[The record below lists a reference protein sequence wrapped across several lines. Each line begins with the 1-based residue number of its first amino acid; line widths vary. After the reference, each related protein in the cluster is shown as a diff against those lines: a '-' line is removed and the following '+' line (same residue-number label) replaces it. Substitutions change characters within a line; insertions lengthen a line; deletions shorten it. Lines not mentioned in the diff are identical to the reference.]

1 MQALRKP
8 LETDVGITAPRI
20 CVETITPSLVSI
32 IEVSQASHI
41 QEEDITPL
49 YYFKCLWIDFS
60 IRLQKYNNFLIEVLY
75 LVQYLQIRMA
85 TLERVA
91 ILQYTNQKDYSL
103 DQSILDMRM

>member
-75 LVQYLQIRMA
+75 LVQYLQKNGDSRKSRHFFI
-85 TLERVA
+85 
-91 ILQYTNQKDYSL
+91 
-103 DQSILDMRM
+103 

>member
-1 MQALRKP
+1 MIKNVLQLPQERLKNEAWNCMPPLYMQALRKP

-32 IEVSQASHI
+32 FEVSQASHI

-60 IRLQKYNNFLIEVLY
+60 IRLQK
-75 LVQYLQIRMA
+75 
-85 TLERVA
+85 
-91 ILQYTNQKDYSL
+91 
-103 DQSILDMRM
+103 